1 MIPHM
6 CMTEFTSKKKTQM
19 NSYIKQKQNP
29 DIENKLIVA
38 KRVTE
43 RGEMNEEYGI
53 NRYKLL

>member
-1 MIPHM
+1 
-6 CMTEFTSKKKTQM
+6 M